1 MDIDPKNGEFP
12 SFESK
17 WFCAIN
23 CMNNGKGS
31 GWVSI
36 AAPSLPPKA
45 LHEQDKFKHN
55 RSRHHPGDLAHVA
68 LETDQ
73 SGPSIVHG
81 VNLLQLTQMCN
92 PVTVRPD
99 DADQDKPINFGY
111 SDRRCTAIGARA
123 FRDRKAKVYH
133 YAL

>member
-1 MDIDPKNGEFP
+1 MDIDPKMADFRPLRVNGFVQLI
-12 SFESK
+12 
-17 WFCAIN
+17 AR
-23 CMNNGKGS
+23 KGGRS
-31 GWVSI
+31 DRLSI
-36 AAPSLPPKA
+36 ATLSLPPKA

-55 RSRHHPGDLAHVA
+55 RRRHHPGDLAHVA
-68 LETDQ
+68 METDQ

-81 VNLLQLTQMCN
+81 VNLLQLGQMCN
-92 PVTVRPD
+92 LVAVRPD
-99 DADQDKPINFGY
+99 GADQDKPIDVGY